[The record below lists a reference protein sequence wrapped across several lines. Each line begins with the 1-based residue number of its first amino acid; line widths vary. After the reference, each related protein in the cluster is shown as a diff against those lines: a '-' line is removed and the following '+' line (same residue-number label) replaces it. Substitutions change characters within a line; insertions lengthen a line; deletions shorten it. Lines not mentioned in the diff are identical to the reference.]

1 MSGNERSD
9 PKTGP
14 LVNLAQAYFSNLD
27 TLMKTSEPALK
38 GAGRWNLEVASF
50 MARRAQAWL
59 EVPARLGR
67 CKTPQ
72 DLFSEQLRF
81 WQTAAAHYA
90 DGSHRLTAALGACAM
105 VPGLNGALAI
115 GTAASARDYITFPE
129 PKEAAEKVEPKR
141 SDRRAA

>member
-9 PKTGP
+9 PNSGP
-14 LVNLAQAYFSNLD
+14 VVNLAQAYFSNLD
-27 TLMKTSEPALK
+27 TLMKASEPALK
-38 GAGRWNLEVASF
+38 GVGRWNLEVASF
-50 MARRAQAWL
+50 VARRAQAWL
-59 EVPARLGR
+59 EIPARLGR

-72 DLFSEQLRF
+72 DILSEQLRF
-81 WQTAAAHYA
+81 WQMAAAQYA

-105 VPGLNGALAI
+105 MPGFNGALAFS
-115 GTAASARDYITFPE
+115 TAAPVRDYITFPE